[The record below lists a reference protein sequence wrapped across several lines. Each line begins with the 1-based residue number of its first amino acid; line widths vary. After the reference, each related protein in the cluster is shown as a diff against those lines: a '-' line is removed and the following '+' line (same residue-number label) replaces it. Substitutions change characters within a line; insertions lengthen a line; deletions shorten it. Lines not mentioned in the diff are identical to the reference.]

1 MDFNKFKQ
9 LLDESYSWPSEY
21 IFRFIIPFTELSEL
35 ERILGK
41 DGMTF
46 NSSQNGKY
54 ISVIVK
60 TEMSSSDEVIT
71 VYKKVTHVKG
81 LISL

>member
-1 MDFNKFKQ
+1 MDFNKFKH
-9 LLDESYSWPSEY
+9 LLDNSYSWPAEY

-46 NSSQNGKY
+46 NSSKMENTFQ
-54 ISVIVK
+54 S
-60 TEMSSSDEVIT
+60 
-71 VYKKVTHVKG
+71 
-81 LISL
+81 

>member
-1 MDFNKFKQ
+1 MDFNKFKH
-9 LLDESYSWPSEY
+9 LLDKSYSWPSEY

-41 DGMTF
+41 DGMDF

-54 ISVIVK
+54 LSVVIK
-60 TEMSSSDEVIT
+60 TEMSSSDEVIG
-71 VYKKVTHVKG
+71 VYKKVSHVKG
-81 LISL
+81 IISL